1 MISDSDPFIDGLL
14 RWCSTHGIQID
25 ARIRVAR
32 GEDGSICV
40 VARDGFI
47 EPRTT
52 LVSIPKSAALSI
64 KSCTFAEHV
73 PQVTYGKEAQLGL
86 ALALYGEL
94 LKGSSSPWFG
104 YLESLPKRVA
114 LPLFWDEISE
124 DEKLALSWIK
134 GTMVEVEMSKSG
146 PSNASDSGDHS
157 KLSIMDL
164 LHYFEFTALPALANA
179 NLGDHATIEGFKHAY
194 TLVSSRSFI
203 VDAYHVLAMV
213 PIADAFNHS
222 LENQVHL
229 ESDHEVCRLCG
240 SLSECSH
247 DTKDEESG
255 EHTSSPPSTAA
266 DIFENTCDMVTNAP
280 ILPSTQVFN
289 TYGEHLTNAQ
299 LLVRYGFVLDVNE
312 NDVIAWSYPN
322 LCCFVGLFGSS
333 TDIVEKHDDGLCTSQ
348 GRVPT
353 SNIFEGMASDARAT
367 KERLETSHFHLKHE
381 DSTQQQTS
389 TDQENTVSAPTLGQ
403 FLQRRLEEVLKL
415 WDCENATF
423 ADSDLIYLP
432 QNTRTESNKII
443 YGK

>member
-1 MISDSDPFIDGLL
+1 MISDSDPFIDGLF

-40 VARDGFI
+40 VARDGYI

-52 LVSIPKSAALSI
+52 LVSIPKSAVLSI

-104 YLESLPKRVA
+104 YLESLPKHVI
-114 LPLFWDEISE
+114 LPLFWDDASE
-124 DEKLALSWIK
+124 DEKSALSWIK
-134 GTMVEVEMSKSG
+134 GTMVEAEMSKSG
-146 PSNASDSGDHS
+146 PSNTSDSGDLS
-157 KLSIMDL
+157 KLFITDL

-179 NLGDHATIEGFKHAY
+179 NLGDHATIEGFNHAY
-194 TLVSSRSFI
+194 SLVSSRSFI
-203 VDAYHVLAMV
+203 VDVYHGLAMV
-213 PIADAFNHS
+213 PIADAFNHN

-240 SLSECSH
+240 SLNECSH
-247 DTKDEESG
+247 DTKDEESS
-255 EHTSSPPSTAA
+255 EHAPSPPSIAA
-266 DIFENTCDMVTNAP
+266 DTFENTCDMVTNAP
-280 ILPSTQVFN
+280 ILPFTQVFN

-312 NDVIAWSYPN
+312 NDVLAWNYSN
-322 LCCFVGLFGSS
+322 LCYFADSFGSS
-333 TDIVEKHDDGLCTSQ
+333 TDIVEKHDDGSCTSQ
-348 GRVPT
+348 SRAPA
-353 SNIFEGMASDARAT
+353 SNILEGMASEVRAT
-367 KERLETSHFHLKHE
+367 NECLGTSHFRLKHE
-381 DSTQQQTS
+381 DPTRQQTS
-389 TDQENTVSAPTLGQ
+389 TDQGNTVSVPTLGQ
-403 FLQRRLEEVLKL
+403 FLLQRLEEVLEL

-432 QNTRTESNKII
+432 GNTRTETNTRI